1 MLCVQ
6 SVLDPWNNKVFVET
20 RPHQICYYSPFLGTD
35 FCQKYPSLNIF
46 KKGVIFIV
54 TMYIKGHENSP
65 ISILLYD
72 TEMYLCTNV
81 FCFRPPGHHAEVH
94 TAMGFCFFNTA
105 AIAARYAQMKHGVK
119 R

>member
-1 MLCVQ
+1 MFWTVSKWRLYCQVH
-6 SVLDPWNNKVFVET
+6 F
-20 RPHQICYYSPFLGTD
+20 FLNT
-35 FCQKYPSLNIF
+35 LNANYLAPYA
-46 KKGVIFIV
+46 IFIV
-54 TMYIKGHENSP
+54 TMYIIGHENSP
-65 ISILLYD
+65 IRILLYD